1 MSRGLPQ
8 SYVDALNSGYWRPV
22 LFAELH
28 YLPSGVLYLHDQIGP
43 VIWGGN
49 TWQGIGAFGGISA
62 VEEGSVVSPYK
73 IELSLSGVDLTLAP
87 EILTGKFDQ
96 QQVVLFLGM
105 LSPLGQFL
113 LGHSGT
119 AQAGASSTITLASTA
134 SALND
139 AYNGQTIRL
148 LSGAGIGQTG
158 VILDYAGASRVATMT
173 TSWTVNPNNTTTYSV
188 DDTPYHLWEGKA
200 DVPTIIKDAELAT
213 IQLRCESE
221 LAAFD
226 RSSALLFSEPEIKK
240 RYPTDT
246 FFRYMPAMQERV
258 IVWQESKSGRPGVPQ
273 PIPFRPG

>member
-8 SYVDALNSGYWRPV
+8 SYVDVLNSGYWRPV

-28 YLPSGVLYLHDQIGP
+28 YLPAGVLYLHDQIGP
-43 VIWGGN
+43 IVWGGQ
-49 TWQGIGAFGGISA
+49 TWLGIGAFGGISA

-73 IELSLSGVDLTLAP
+73 LDLSLSGVDITLAP

-96 QQVVLFLGM
+96 QKVVLYLGM

-119 AQAGASSTITLASTA
+119 AQAGASTTITLATTA
-134 SALND
+134 SVFND
-139 AYNGQTIRL
+139 TYNTQTIRL
-148 LSGAGIGQTG
+148 LSGTGQGQIGT
-158 VILDYAGASRVATMT
+158 ISDYAGASRVATMAVA
-173 TSWTVNPNNTTTYSV
+173 WTVNPNNTTVYSI
-188 DDTPYHLWEGKA
+188 DDVPFHLWEGIA
-200 DVPTIIKDAELAT
+200 DVPTIIKGTELAT

-226 RSSALLFSEPEIKK
+226 RSSALLFSESEIKK

-246 FFRYMPAMQERV
+246 FFRFMTAMQERV
-258 IVWQESKSGRPGVPQ
+258 IVWQESKSGRPGVSQ
-273 PIPFRPG
+273 PVPFRPG